1 MVMLTKMHEFLKIA
15 DFPRVLLHLVN
26 MDMPV
31 RPGILVQRQ
40 SKEAT
45 APHLGDN
52 IEFEEGKN
60 RQIFESASVRETNYK
75 VTCVLLLGVI

>member
-1 MVMLTKMHEFLKIA
+1 MLTKMHEFLKA
-15 DFPRVLLHLVN
+15 AAFPRVLLHLVN

-45 APHLGDN
+45 APHLGEN
-52 IEFEEGKN
+52 IEFKEDRN
-60 RQIFESASVRETNYK
+60 RQIFESANIRETNYK
-75 VTCVLLLGVI
+75 VTCVLLSGVV

>member
-1 MVMLTKMHEFLKIA
+1 MLTKMHEFLKTV
-15 DFPRVLLHLVN
+15 DFPRVLLHFVN

-45 APHLGDN
+45 APHLRGSTDS
-52 IEFEEGKN
+52 EEDRN
-60 RQIFESASVRETNYK
+60 RQILESVNVRETIHK
-75 VTCVLLLGVI
+75 VTCVLLSGVI